1 MDVNITNYKQAVEA
15 CHQWEKSSVCLAQ
28 YYDRVLG
35 VMAEEDRNTIG
46 GEIQVNMVNSYGKSL
61 RYGCSY
67 IYQSMPRML
76 SIWLDFGT
84 SLSEMEKDR
93 DKTRGKPDEMTG
105 MKTSL
110 DKMTRII
117 DQLIEDL
124 PPYMFLTAFSQL
136 VSRICHPHPD
146 VFKHLKTIIAYMLL
160 VYPQQS
166 LWMLMPVYKSSSMFR
181 AKRCEDVLNDP
192 IFRNTKNMKLLNDF
206 TRLTEKLIELTE
218 KPIGADVR
226 NITVSTLVSSLPR
239 LLKSPDFSDIMMP
252 CQQFTV
258 IQLPTDENRIIGHD
272 PFPAKQVF
280 IKEICDELTVLPSLQ
295 KPRRISFIGSD
306 GNQYM
311 MMCKAKD
318 DLRKDFRFMEFNNVV
333 NRYLRKDP
341 ESRQRGLY
349 IRTYHVV
356 PLNEECGIVEWVPK
370 LVAYRNILIR
380 LYKEAGIYTNN
391 KQHLSDSHSAKR
403 EKFERF
409 LLPKHPPVFDEWF
422 RFTFPEPYAW

>member
-1 MDVNITNYKQAVEA
+1 M
-15 CHQWEKSSVCLAQ
+15 
-28 YYDRVLG
+28 
-35 VMAEEDRNTIG
+35 
-46 GEIQVNMVNSYGKSL
+46 
-61 RYGCSY
+61 
-67 IYQSMPRML
+67 
-76 SIWLDFGT
+76 
-84 SLSEMEKDR
+84 
-93 DKTRGKPDEMTG
+93 
-105 MKTSL
+105 
-110 DKMTRII
+110 
-117 DQLIEDL
+117 IEDL

-218 KPIGADVR
+218 KPIGTDVR

-349 IRTYHVV
+349 IRTYTYQT
-356 PLNEECGIVEWVPK
+356 PILQSERNLNDFCSP
-370 LVAYRNILIR
+370 NIHQYLMS
-380 LYKEAGIYTNN
+380 G
-391 KQHLSDSHSAKR
+391 SDS
-403 EKFERF
+403 
-409 LLPKHPPVFDEWF
+409 PF
-422 RFTFPEPYAW
+422 RSLMLGIMLAHLTFARQLSCTWWAICLD